1 MNKKLLLTITVLA
14 SIAVFAGCSSTQ
26 NGDSSLTDVTD
37 SGTISPLQELSYD
50 WKDIDIAGGDVS
62 REFSFENSGED
73 DLILKGAAT
82 SCMCTTATFTLPNGE
97 NSPDFGMHGNQEWA
111 YAIKPGESFSVNVVF
126 DPMAH
131 GPNAV
136 GPIQRSVYIL
146 SSSLPNGNYA
156 VSVPD
161 SQDMVT
167 EVKVSGDV
175 LYSEEFKEKNAQ
187 TGFIFDET
195 EHDFGVIKQSG
206 GIVSYDFPFTY
217 QGGLPVSITGTPS
230 SCACTEGEIS
240 AEEFQPG
247 ESGVL
252 TVNFDPNLHAEPEGK
267 FFKTVSILTD
277 PKLEQS
283 VDVKVW
289 VEIDLDLG
297 PEAFKLQDDHDDE
310 HANGQAFHNISPQ
323 ELQHDL
329 ENKDFFLVDVH
340 IPEQE
345 HIEKTDAFIAYNEV
359 EANLDQL
366 PQDKNEKIVVYCR
379 SGSMSLEASQKLTD
393 LGYKNVYNLEGGRN
407 AYIELTQ

>member
-1 MNKKLLLTITVLA
+1 MNKKLLLITAVLA
-14 SIAVFAGCSSTQ
+14 SLAIFAGCSTQ
-26 NGDSSLTDVTD
+26 NGDPSLANISD
-37 SGTISPLQELSYD
+37 SGKINPLQELSYD
-50 WKDIDIAGGDVS
+50 WKDIDIAGGDVN
-62 REFSFENSGED
+62 REFSFENSGET
-73 DLILKGAAT
+73 DLILKGATT
-82 SCMCTTATFTLPNGE
+82 SCMCTTATFTLPDGE
-97 NSPDFGMHGNQEWA
+97 KSPAFGMHGNQQWA
-111 YAIKPGESFSVNVVF
+111 YAIKPGESFSINVVF

-131 GPNAV
+131 GPSAV

-146 SSSLPNGNYA
+146 SSSIPNGNYA

-175 LYSEEFKEKNAQ
+175 LSSEDYQEKNTQ
-187 TGFIFDET
+187 TGFIFEET
-195 EHDFGVIKQSG
+195 EHDFGIIKQSG

-217 QGGLPVSITGTPS
+217 KGDVPVSITGTPS
-230 SCACTEGEIS
+230 SCACTEGKIS
-240 AEEFQPG
+240 AQEFQPG
-247 ESGVL
+247 ESGIL

-277 PKLEQS
+277 PKLENS
-283 VDVKVW
+283 AEVKIW
-289 VEIDLDLG
+289 AEIDLDLG

-310 HANGQAFHNISPQ
+310 HKDGQAFHNISPQ

-340 IPEQE
+340 IPKQE
-345 HIEKTDAFIAYNEV
+345 HIEKTDDFIAYNEI
-359 EANLDQL
+359 EANLSKF
-366 PQDKNEKIVVYCR
+366 PKDKNEKIVVYCR
-379 SGSMSLEASQKLTD
+379 SGSMSIEASQKLID